1 MKKKIV
7 YLAMFAMANFS
18 LAVAQNYIVADDV
31 YYQKGD
37 ELLDVVVEEEV
48 PDTDY
53 NVLIL
58 EPEVRNYEEGVIIY
72 KTDEGKNDTVY
83 IYGDS
88 DYYLNQ

>member
-1 MKKKIV
+1 MKQKIV
-7 YLAMFAMANFS
+7 YFVLFAMANVS
-18 LAVAQNYIVADDV
+18 LAMAQKFIVADDV
-31 YYQKGD
+31 YFQRGD
-37 ELLDVVVEEEV
+37 EVLDVVVEEEV

-58 EPEVRNYEEGVIIY
+58 EPEVNTYEEGIIIY

-88 DYYLNQ
+88 DYYLNR